1 MPSLPLEKPEL
12 LACPPWTRRGEERD
26 TWRSSVRARHTRDS
40 SDPVTNSALAA
51 QSPSGGLSYWT
62 SVYCGKRTRG
72 HERVSNNG
80 DNAMRKDK
88 VESADHRVRVA
99 RERRERMR
107 ARLLEALMHVYAG
120 HLEEGP
126 PSVDSVIRQAD
137 VSRATFYKY
146 FNSVEEA
153 ISALGR
159 ELVDEMI
166 ANLINLY
173 NPRDAA
179 FFRMTGAI
187 QLFLLRSVIDPTWA
201 AFVGRSDGLARDGEL
216 FRGITTHLAQSRE
229 SHLVEFKNLEAATT
243 VAIGSLMEAI
253 RHLAVT
259 RNPSREYI
267 EEVTVMILRAL
278 GLDADQAAETV
289 RDRTIYIR
297 GLAPDRLPW
306 WRDPWS

>member
-1 MPSLPLEKPEL
+1 MGNGRK
-12 LACPPWTRRGEERD
+12 ATGR
-26 TWRSSVRARHTRDS
+26 VS
-40 SDPVTNSALAA
+40 SD
-51 QSPSGGLSYWT
+51 
-62 SVYCGKRTRG
+62 
-72 HERVSNNG
+72 G
-80 DNAMRKDK
+80 DDAMSENEL
-88 VESADHRVRVA
+88 ESADHRVRVA

-107 ARLLEALMHVYAG
+107 ARLLEAVMHVYAG
-120 HLEEGP
+120 HIEEGP

-166 ANLINLY
+166 ASLINLY
-173 NPRDAA
+173 NPRDTA

-243 VAIGSLMEAI
+243 IAIGSLMEAI

-267 EEVTVMILRAL
+267 DEVTVMILRGL
-278 GLDADQAAETV
+278 GLDAAQAAETV

-297 GLAPDRLPW
+297 GLAPDCLPW
-306 WRDPWS
+306 WRDPWR